1 MDEFRDNLSRKS
13 FRASGLVEIAQ
24 ARYCLACLGSQ
35 ADPYSSTAGKKTGCW
50 YKTSSRMG
58 KYGWMGQ
65 KGVINIPSED
75 EFAI

>member
-35 ADPYSSTAGKKTGCW
+35 ADPYSSTAGKKLAVGI
-50 YKTSSRMG
+50 KHQA
-58 KYGWMGQ
+58 GWENMVEWAKRG
-65 KGVINIPSED
+65 
-75 EFAI
+75 